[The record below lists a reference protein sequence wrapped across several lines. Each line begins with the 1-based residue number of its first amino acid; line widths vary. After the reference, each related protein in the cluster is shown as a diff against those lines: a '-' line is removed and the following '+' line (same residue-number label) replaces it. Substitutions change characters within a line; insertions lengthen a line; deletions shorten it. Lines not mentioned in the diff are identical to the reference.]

1 MAKTKIGEDTKREKK
16 AKFVRYERINAKAQ
30 RKFESLLKN
39 DKNALA
45 IFKQVSA
52 GNNVYIRESRKEDS
66 KFDLSWIK
74 NIEDTLPHVEKIIE
88 HPKISTKTTS
98 DVVPLELRKK
108 INSES
113 VQHLASHAQFVKTVD
128 KNGNVTPEKLLNI
141 FVEYEYNIYEN
152 RMVATLIRHL
162 IIFLGIRYNYLNK
175 NSGLVNYETLYV
187 KNVSE
192 VNGCHLEVETKI
204 KFSRNTVD
212 KNGNDMKSYLDRIK
226 YMVDLVSTFNHTSFM
241 KNFTKVRDVHTP
253 LLRTNIIRKNPDY
266 RACAAL
272 LSFLNSYNKIG
283 INFTVHED
291 FHKLSKEDEKY
302 LSSLNVLNFL
312 SMNANPSEEAILTKE
327 KEYEPKVLVD
337 DKDLFYFENYKDRP
351 VFVRADDAYFKDIEK
366 QLAPV
371 VKEKPTKEEIAAN
384 KAAYKEKKRLEAEK
398 RALLELKKRKDKAR
412 KE

>member
-66 KFDLSWIK
+66 KFDLS
-74 NIEDTLPHVEKIIE
+74 
-88 HPKISTKTTS
+88 
-98 DVVPLELRKK
+98 KK

-141 FVEYEYNIYEN
+141 FAEDEYNIYEN
-152 RMVATLIRHL
+152 RMVATLISHL
-162 IIFLGIRYNYLNK
+162 IILFGIRYNYLNK

-241 KNFTKVRDVHTP
+241 KNFTK
-253 LLRTNIIRKNPDY
+253 
-266 RACAAL
+266 
-272 LSFLNSYNKIG
+272 
-283 INFTVHED
+283 
-291 FHKLSKEDEKY
+291 
-302 LSSLNVLNFL
+302 
-312 SMNANPSEEAILTKE
+312 
-327 KEYEPKVLVD
+327 
-337 DKDLFYFENYKDRP
+337 
-351 VFVRADDAYFKDIEK
+351 
-366 QLAPV
+366 
-371 VKEKPTKEEIAAN
+371 
-384 KAAYKEKKRLEAEK
+384 
-398 RALLELKKRKDKAR
+398 
-412 KE
+412 